1 VRFPHALAPRS
12 GDRARTQ
19 RELLLLFFYS
29 FILSGILL
37 FILSGILLFILSGIL
52 LFYLELLPMQ
62 CFHLVFALPRALIPR
77 ANASK
82 NI

>member
-29 FILSGILL
+29 

>member
-1 VRFPHALAPRS
+1 VRFPHARAQRS
-12 GDRARTQ
+12 GDRYRSQ

-29 FILSGILL
+29 